1 MTPPATALL
10 DPFTPFAAPF
20 LARPLLLLIALAVA
34 AGTVGVLVHLRRLE
48 FSADGLTHAVFP
60 GLAIGAAL
68 GGAAGLLPGA
78 IGAALVAAV
87 VLALIARRGQ
97 PRDTAVAIVLTT
109 FFSLGVVLISA
120 AEGVAGSLGDFFFG
134 RLLTITW
141 GDLWVALALIG
152 VGVALVVTTAR
163 PQLFAAFDAAGARRA
178 GLPVLALEMTGTVA
192 VALVVVA
199 ASASV
204 GTLLALAVVIVP
216 AAAARAVTRSLRTAV
231 VVAIAFGAVTAWLGL
246 WLVVQ
251 LAALGVDAAPGAT
264 VALTM
269 IAGYLL
275 ALAAGALRSR
285 SSASGALAVAGAR

>member
-1 MTPPATALL
+1 MTARAAALI
-10 DPFTPFAAPF
+10 DPFSPFAVPF
-20 LARPLLLLIALAVA
+20 MGRPLILLVALAIA

-60 GLAIGAAL
+60 GLAIGAML
-68 GGAAGLLPGA
+68 GGAAGLMPGA

-87 VLALIARRGQ
+87 VLALISRRGQ

-109 FFSLGVVLISA
+109 FFSFGVVLVSA
-120 AEGVAGSLGDFFFG
+120 SGGAGGSLSEFFFG

-141 GDLWVALALIG
+141 GDLGVALALIG
-152 VGVALVVTTAR
+152 VAVLLIVATAR
-163 PQLFAAFDAAGARRA
+163 PQLFAAFDPAGARRA
-178 GLPVLALEMTGTVA
+178 GLHVLRLEVIGTVA

-216 AAAARAVTRSLRTAV
+216 TAAARALTRSLPAV
-231 VVAIAFGAVTAWLGL
+231 AAIAILFGAVTGWLGL

-251 LAALGVDAAPGAT
+251 LAALGADAAPGAT

-269 IAGYLL
+269 VVGYLA
-275 ALAAGALRSR
+275 ALGLGALRGR
-285 SSASGALAVAGAR
+285 AAATRGRAA

>member
-1 MTPPATALL
+1 MI

-20 LARPLLLLIALAVA
+20 LGRPLILLVALAVA

-48 FSADGLTHAVFP
+48 FSTDGLTHAVFP

-78 IGAALVAAV
+78 IGAGLVAAV
-87 VLALIARRGQ
+87 VLALISRRGQ

-109 FFSLGVVLISA
+109 FFSFGVVLVSLSRGGGSIS
-120 AEGVAGSLGDFFFG
+120 DFFFG

-141 GDLWVALALIG
+141 GDL
-152 VGVALVVTTAR
+152 GVALTLIAVAVVLIVATAR
-163 PQLFAAFDAAGARRA
+163 QQLFAAFDAAGARRA
-178 GLPVLALEMTGTVA
+178 GLPVLALEVIGTVA
-192 VALVVVA
+192 IALVVVA
-199 ASASV
+199 ASATV

-216 AAAARAVTRSLRTAV
+216 AAAARALTRSLPA
-231 VVAIAFGAVTAWLGL
+231 AIAISIAFGALTGWAGL

-251 LAALGVDAAPGAT
+251 LATAGVDAAPGAT

-275 ALAAGALRSR
+275 ALGAGALRR
-285 SSASGALAVAGAR
+285 RTALRAAPTPERERVAR